1 MSITTHGPE
10 PRALPGIRL
19 RRPTIADAVAI
30 HQLVVRSPPLDVN
43 SVYAYLLWC
52 RDFAATS
59 VVAVRGNRLAGFV
72 TGYRPPRDPATY
84 FAWQSAVDPALT
96 RPGLAFA
103 MMTEVADRARRT
115 GARFFETTVNPG
127 NRAVVMLVRKL
138 ARHYGG
144 APEVSTLFESADLGG
159 DHEPEVRYRFP
170 LPAPGIE
177 IDGTG

>member
-1 MSITTHGPE
+1 MPTTTHGPE
-10 PRALPGIRL
+10 TRALPDIRL
-19 RRPTIADAVAI
+19 RRPTVADAAAV
-30 HQLVVRSPPLDVN
+30 HDLVLRSPPLDVN
-43 SVYAYLLWC
+43 SMYAYLMLC

-59 VVAVRGNRLAGFV
+59 VVALRGDRLAGFV
-72 TGYRPPRDPATY
+72 TGYRPPRDPGTY

-103 MMTEVADRARRT
+103 MMTEVADQARRA

-144 APEVSTLFESADLGG
+144 APEVSTLFDSADLGG
-159 DHEPEVRYRFP
+159 EHEPEVRYRFP
-170 LPAPGIE
+170 LPAAGVE
-177 IDGTG
+177 NGGTG